1 MPVRSFSETE
11 LFVIGASAG
20 GVNLLHHLLPAF
32 QKSGRY
38 KVVVV
43 LHLPPG
49 GPNLLPSL
57 YAPLCSLRV
66 TEATPGEELLPDTI
80 YFSPTD
86 YHLCIEPNHT
96 LSLSSEEPVNFS
108 RPSIDVLFESAAYA
122 YGRKAAGILLTG
134 ANEDGAMGLMKIQ
147 AAGGITIVQ
156 EPKDA
161 EYETMPLSA
170 LSLMKPDYVLPTLE
184 IRDLISDLCS
194 GGEINA

>member
-1 MPVRSFSETE
+1 MPARSFSETE

-20 GVNLLHHLLPAF
+20 GVNILHHLLPAF
-32 QKSGRY
+32 RPTGKF

-49 GPNLLPSL
+49 GPNLLTSL
-57 YAPLCSLRV
+57 YDPICSLKV
-66 TEATPGEELLPDTI
+66 AEANPGEALVADTI

-122 YGRKAAGILLTG
+122 YGRKTAGILLTG
-134 ANEDGAMGLMKIQ
+134 ANEDGSAGLKKIQ
-147 AAGGITIVQ
+147 EAGGIAVVQ
-156 EPKDA
+156 EPRDA
-161 EYETMPLSA
+161 EYEAMPLSA
-170 LSLMKPDYVLPTLE
+170 LSIMKPDYVLTKLE
-184 IRDLISDLCS
+184 IRDLLSDLCS
-194 GGEINA
+194 GGESNA